1 MHKRLARK
9 MPHAT
14 LPQQAVVKR
23 KSSEKRIEERFQAG
37 LQLQA
42 LYALPIY
49 QLPAEIML
57 NVLNQLELK
66 DYPALIAAAWHL
78 LRHHGIAPSIPT
90 PKLQWILVEPRRGF
104 YTSFEHATDYSRE
117 KSLPAVVRKQMFS
130 RLAPG
135 PSFFMTFTDV
145 GVRLRGGLERLPP
158 ELKDLI
164 FSKLDPAT
172 KVNVALAGYR
182 FSDRDIEWLT
192 HKEV

>member
-1 MHKRLARK
+1 M
-9 MPHAT
+9 MPHST

-23 KSSEKRIEERFQAG
+23 KSSEYKIEERFQASVR
-37 LQLQA
+37 LLK
-42 LYALPIY
+42 LYTLPIY
-49 QLPAEIML
+49 RLPAEILL
-57 NVLNQLELK
+57 NVLNRLNVQ

-78 LRHHGIAPSIPT
+78 LRHHGIAPSIAT
-90 PKLQWILVEPRRGF
+90 PKLHWILVEPRRGF
-104 YTSFEHATDYSRE
+104 YTSFEHATGYSRE
-117 KSLPAVVRKQMFS
+117 KSLPAAVRKQMFS

-135 PSFFMTFTDV
+135 PSFFRTFTDV
-145 GVRLRGGLERLPP
+145 GVRLRGGFELLPP

>member
-1 MHKRLARK
+1 
-9 MPHAT
+9 MPHST
-14 LPQQAVVKR
+14 LPQQAFVKR
-23 KSSEKRIEERFQAG
+23 KSSEERIEERFQAG
-37 LQLQA
+37 LQLQK
-42 LYALPIY
+42 LYELPIY
-49 QLPAEIML
+49 RLPAEILL
-57 NVLNQLELK
+57 NVLNRLDVQ

-78 LRHHGIAPSIPT
+78 LRHHDIAASIAT
-90 PKLQWILVEPRRGF
+90 SKLHWILVEPRRGF
-104 YTSFEHATDYSRE
+104 YTSFEHARDHSRE
-117 KSLPAVVRKQMFS
+117 RSLPAVVRKQMFS

-145 GVRLRGGLERLPP
+145 GNRLRGGFQLLPP